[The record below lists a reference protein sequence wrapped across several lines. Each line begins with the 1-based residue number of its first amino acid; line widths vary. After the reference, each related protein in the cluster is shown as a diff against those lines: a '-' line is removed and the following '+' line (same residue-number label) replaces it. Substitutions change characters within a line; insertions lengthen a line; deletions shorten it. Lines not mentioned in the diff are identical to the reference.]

1 MEWHSP
7 VFSKTVEFF
16 FSQTGLKACYRE
28 QWYLLTVV
36 VEESQ
41 RLVVKETFLHY
52 LNLRH
57 PKVASTNTPNV
68 QRDPKNALIF
78 RSDKRYTYK

>member
-7 VFSKTVEFF
+7 VFSKTVEFS

-41 RLVVKETFLHY
+41 RLV
-52 LNLRH
+52 
-57 PKVASTNTPNV
+57 
-68 QRDPKNALIF
+68 I
-78 RSDKRYTYK
+78 

>member
-1 MEWHSP
+1 MEPINTRESE
-7 VFSKTVEFF
+7 VKLSDGMALTSLLKDCRVF

-41 RLVVKETFLHY
+41 RLV
-52 LNLRH
+52 
-57 PKVASTNTPNV
+57 
-68 QRDPKNALIF
+68 I
-78 RSDKRYTYK
+78 